1 MLIGERMKH
10 PVITT
15 RPDTPIMDALNL
27 MKREHI
33 RRLPVVEKGKLVGI
47 VSEEDL
53 LNASASS
60 TTTLSVWELNY
71 LLSKIKIE
79 DVMTKE
85 VITVTEDTPIED
97 AARIMADNKIGGLPV
112 MRDGE
117 LVGIITE
124 TDLFKILLE
133 LMGAREKGVRL
144 TGYIYERPGELAKLT
159 QAITNAGGNFL
170 AIGTFAGDS
179 PSNRMF
185 TIKVEGV
192 DEDKIK
198 EIVTPLVDR
207 IIDIRYCCP

>member
-1 MLIGERMKH
+1 MLVGERMKH
-10 PVITT
+10 PVITI

-27 MKREHI
+27 MKQEHI
-33 RRLPVVEKGKLVGI
+33 RRLPVIEKGKLVGI

-60 TTTLSVWELNY
+60 ATTLSVWELNY

-112 MRDGE
+112 MRDEE

-144 TGYIYERPGELAKLT
+144 TGYIRERPGELAKLT

>member
-1 MLIGERMKH
+1 MLVGERMKH

-27 MKREHI
+27 MKQEHI

-60 TTTLSVWELNY
+60 ATTLSVWELNY
-71 LLSKIKIE
+71 LLSKIKIQ

-112 MRDGE
+112 MRDSE

-133 LMGAREKGVRL
+133 LMGAREPGVRL
-144 TGYIYERPGELAKLT
+144 TGFIHERPGELAKLT
-159 QAITNAGGNFL
+159 QAIADAGGNFL

-192 DEDKIK
+192 DEQKIK
-198 EIVTPLVDR
+198 EVVSPLVDR